1 MKIGYT
7 LASEE
12 RGPKGLIATAVKA
25 EEKGFDFL
33 GVSDHFHPW
42 TPIQGQSPFSW
53 SIIAVVGQA
62 TSRIEVFSEVVCPIM
77 RYHPAIVAQAA
88 ATSQILLDGRYILGV
103 GTGEYLN
110 EHVVGEGW
118 PHITVRRL
126 MLEEAVEIIRELW
139 TGKIVNYYGDFF
151 TVEAAR
157 LYTLPKILP
166 PIVVSAF
173 GPKSAKLAGRIG
185 DGFVSV
191 VPSREVVEPYEKA
204 SEMIGPK
211 YVQMTVSFGT
221 DREAAKKRVK
231 DQWPNAGL
239 SGQVVSELRTTEY
252 FKQAFDTLTVE
263 QVTNGV
269 VCGNDADEY
278 LEQIQKLKEAGYTHV
293 CLHDVSG
300 SEGAFLDFA
309 AKELLPEMQD

>member
-12 RGPKGLIATAVKA
+12 RGPKELVAAAVKA

-33 GVSDHFHPW
+33 GISDHFHPW
-42 TPIQGQSPFSW
+42 TPTQGQSPFSW
-53 SIIAVVGQA
+53 SVVAAVGQA

-88 ATSQILLDGRYILGV
+88 ATSQILLDGRYVLGV
-103 GTGEYLN
+103 GTGENLN

-118 PHITVRRL
+118 PHIAVRQL
-126 MLEEAVEIIRELW
+126 MLEEAVEIIRTLW
-139 TGKIVNYYGDFF
+139 TGEIVHYYGDFF

-157 LYTLPKILP
+157 LYSLPQTLP

-191 VPSREVVEPYEKA
+191 VPTREIVETYEKA

-211 YVQMTVSFGT
+211 YAQMTVCFGA
-221 DREAAKKRVK
+221 DKEAAKRRVK
-231 DQWPNAGL
+231 KQWPNAGL
-239 SGQVVSELRTTEY
+239 SGQATSELRTTEY
-252 FKQAFDTLTVE
+252 FQQAFSNLTVE
-263 QVTNGV
+263 QVTDGV
-269 VCGNDADEY
+269 VCGADVNEY
-278 LEQIQKLKEAGYTHV
+278 LGQLQKLKDAGYTHV
-293 CLHDVSG
+293 YLHDVS
-300 SEGAFLDFA
+300 ENQDAFLDFA
-309 AKELLPEMQD
+309 ARELLSKVQD

>member
-62 TSRIEVFSEVVCPIM
+62 TSRIEVFSEVVCPI
-77 RYHPAIVAQAA
+77 I
-88 ATSQILLDGRYILGV
+88 
-103 GTGEYLN
+103 
-110 EHVVGEGW
+110 EGW